1 MKEFLIEY
9 GMRDGVLIKDVV
21 LAETA
26 EQAQQEAD
34 RQAEDLWESNKIATA
49 KPFGDKHGQPADN
62 TFSSSGAL
70 PDVHAAGRGS
80 SGGSVTP

>member
-21 LAETA
+21 LAETI
-26 EQAQQEAD
+26 EQAKQEAD

-49 KPFGDKHGQPADN
+49 KPYGVKQETTKCTGTAQNLSPP
-62 TFSSSGAL
+62 SS
-70 PDVHAAGRGS
+70 
-80 SGGSVTP
+80 